1 MIVIMTINFNCNRS
15 CVFSPSLTAIVIVT
29 ATVIMTATV
38 HDCDYGCHCNCDCGC
53 DSFDCHCDCEFNRY
67 SFVIYF
73 FSNSHR
79 ARQALL
85 SHCQY
90 MKNAVPLE
98 EESDVK

>member
-67 SFVIYF
+67 SFVIISLVIAIVQDRPYCHIV
-73 FSNSHR
+73 NT
-79 ARQALL
+79 
-85 SHCQY
+85 
-90 MKNAVPLE
+90 
-98 EESDVK
+98 